1 MGIDY
6 LCVVDQELLPYFNPK
21 VQALKDQK
29 ILLAHSGGVDSAVLA
44 HLFLTHALSFSVAHC
59 NFQLRG
65 DESEEGA
72 RFVEDWCAHH
82 KVPFY
87 SVRFTLDNYPQ
98 KNTQLAAREL
108 RYQWFEALKEVFGFT
123 AVCTAHHLNDQL
135 ETFLMHS
142 LRGTGLDGMVGI
154 PDTETLQRP
163 LLGITKAQLLDYA
176 HSHKLAW
183 REDSSNATT
192 HYTRNALRHTVI
204 PPLLEAL
211 PKGLE
216 GFSKTVLHL
225 QESQAFQ
232 ASALSTL
239 QSTLFEEVK
248 EGIQIPIQELMALPH
263 LLFCLHHWFSPYG
276 FKATEVLKLCKAS
289 SGKRCVSTSHQLT
302 RERTHLWLSPLT
314 KTETNS
320 IPITLEAG
328 FIATPI
334 QLSWQALDQMPK
346 SPLSAHQAALNN
358 KVLNSPLFLRKMEK
372 GDYFYPTG
380 MTGKK
385 LLSKYFK
392 DQKYT
397 AREKEQQWL
406 LCTSEGIVW
415 VVGQRCDRRFAAD
428 AKTEDILLLTLN
440 EK

>member
-1 MGIDY
+1 M
-6 LCVVDQELLPYFNPK
+6 DQQLITYFKQKAKELK
-21 VQALKDQK
+21 HQK
-29 ILLAHSGGVDSAVLA
+29 ILLAHSGGVDSSVLA
-44 HLFLTHALSFSVAHC
+44 NLFISHKLSFGVAHC

-65 DESEEGA
+65 VESEDGA
-72 RFVEDWCAHH
+72 RFVEDWCRHH

-87 SVRFTLDNYPQ
+87 SVRFTLDGYPQ
-98 KNTQLAAREL
+98 KNTQLAARQL
-108 RYQWFEALKEVFGFT
+108 RYQWFEELKSVFGFT
-123 AVCTAHHLNDQL
+123 VVCTAHHLNDQL
-135 ETFLMHS
+135 ETFLMHTF
-142 LRGTGLDGMVGI
+142 RGTGLDGMVGI
-154 PDTETLQRP
+154 PEMDSLQRP
-163 LLGITKAQLLDYA
+163 LLDITKAQLLSFA
-176 HSHKLAW
+176 QNRKLEW

-192 HYTRNALRHTVI
+192 QYTRNALRHTVI
-204 PPLLEAL
+204 PPLLEAI
-211 PKGLE
+211 PNGLE
-216 GFSKTVLHL
+216 GFSKTINHL

-232 ASALSTL
+232 ASALYTL
-239 QSTLFEEVK
+239 HSTLFVKHK
-248 EGIQIPIQELMALPH
+248 EGFQIAIQELMTLPH

-276 FKATEVLKLCKAS
+276 FKATEVLKLCKTS

-302 RERTHLWLSPLT
+302 RERTHLWLSPLK

-320 IPITLEAG
+320 ISITLEAG

-334 QLSWQALDQMPK
+334 QLSWKALDHMPK
-346 SPLSAHQAALNN
+346 SPLNAHQAALNN
-358 KVLNSPLFLRKMEK
+358 KLLNSPLFLRKMEK

-397 AREKEQQWL
+397 SFEKEQQWL
-406 LCTSEGIVW
+406 LCTQEAVVW

-428 AKTEDILLLTLN
+428 KKTEDILLLTLS